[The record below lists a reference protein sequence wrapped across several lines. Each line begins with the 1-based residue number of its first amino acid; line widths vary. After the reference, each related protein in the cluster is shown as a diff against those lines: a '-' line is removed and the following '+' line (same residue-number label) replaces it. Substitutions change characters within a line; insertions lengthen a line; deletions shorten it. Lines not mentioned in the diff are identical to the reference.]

1 MRIHQMIA
9 SLFSM
14 LSSKLGVVLL
24 VIALAV
30 GLLGVWHL
38 RSLEVDKSLLKDQ
51 IIADLKATVELN
63 QQALSLKSESC
74 KIDDTLLTEYQN
86 EKQVIESKS
95 DDIDKQ
101 LTRLKIES
109 AIHKTIS
116 PIDVLPVSTKKVP
129 VKEPSSKTL
138 ADNKEGVDNE
148 RLVYLPNDGLL
159 TVELTS
165 LLHKAYCNTEPTDST
180 CLPTR

>member
-1 MRIHQMIA
+1 MIA
-9 SLFSM
+9 SLFSA
-14 LSSKLGVVLL
+14 LSGKLGVVLL
-24 VIALAV
+24 IILLAI
-30 GLLGVWHL
+30 GLLGAWHL
-38 RSLEVDKSLLKDQ
+38 RSLEADKSLLKDQ
-51 IIADLKATVELN
+51 IIANLKATVESN
-63 QQALSLKSESC
+63 EQALSLKTDSC

-116 PIDVLPVSTKKVP
+116 PIKIPVDTKESNE
-129 VKEPSSKTL
+129 VKSDKLQKP
-138 ADNKEGVDNE
+138 
-148 RLVYLPNDGLL
+148 VYLPNDGLL

-165 LLHKAYCNTEPTDST
+165 LLHKAYCNTEPTDSI